1 MSISQN
7 GKFAGWIEEFVT
19 ALSKTASN
27 DIRNENEEEELVVE
41 ADINIDDLDE
51 IIWNEEKY
59 RVMFDE
65 NGANIINEFGNTV
78 TTLEGVKTLEEVNQR
93 LSEKQIVV
101 NSSIEIPNEIEE
113 EINKAMKYIEDP
125 EFNKIASEEQIIAE
139 EPEIIITKKADIIE
153 EPEIIIDKQ
162 DEEKEKMATVIK
174 KIEIKASKILNKKVA
189 EIEEQLSDSL
199 DEKISA
205 MIESKIDFMV
215 EQVLAKVTEGLAEL
229 DIFNSQDIKDIEK
242 QQYDKS
248 ANDTMEMINN
258 ENDADRTTPEG
269 FFKNYDND
277 ELEDE
282 ELYMEEDMEE
292 PIMNDLNDIEENDEE
307 NEGLII
313 ESPIEKDEPKIDLD
327 EDLNRDLDIEDEKIN
342 EEIEEKSMIDNLN
355 DDEDEMEQE
364 ASVEDPKKYLNK
376 FRKHKNVKD
385 LRSEKTAED
394 DGMNPANIEDYNP
407 SEQSQPE
414 EPQEP
419 KDPQQEM
426 QEQQDNIQNV
436 QANMKDEEE
445 IVGSDAEMFKTA
457 TCPFCANKLNTESKD
472 GEFLNISCGSCNTK
486 YKVNLNDERIYIR

>member
-282 ELYMEEDMEE
+282 ELYMEEDAEE
-292 PIMNDLNDIEENDEE
+292 PIMDDLDDIEENDEE

-327 EDLNRDLDIEDEKIN
+327 EDLNGDLDIEDEKIN

-436 QANMKDEEE
+436 QANMKDGEE

>member
-7 GKFAGWIEEFVT
+7 GKFAGWIEEFVS

-27 DIRNENEEEELVVE
+27 DIRNENEEELVVE

-101 NSSIEIPNEIEE
+101 NSAVEIPNEIEE

-125 EFNKIASEEQIIAE
+125 EFNKLTSEKQAVE
-139 EPEIIITKKADIIE
+139 EPEIVVTKEADIIE
-153 EPEIIIDKQ
+153 EPEIIIEKKN
-162 DEEKEKMATVIK
+162 EEKEKVEAAVK
-174 KIEIKASKILNKKVA
+174 KFEVKASKILNKKVA
-189 EIEEQLSDSL
+189 EMEEQLSESL

-215 EQVLAKVTEGLAEL
+215 EQILAKVTEGLSEL
-229 DIFNSQDIKDIEK
+229 NIFNSQDIKDMEK

-248 ANDTMEMINN
+248 ANDTMETINN

-269 FFKNYDND
+269 FFKNYDNN
-277 ELEDE
+277 EQEDE
-282 ELYMEEDMEE
+282 EPYNEEDKEE
-292 PIMNDLNDIEENDEE
+292 SIIDDLEEDQKDEE
-307 NEGLII
+307 LV
-313 ESPIEKDEPKIDLD
+313 ESPIEKDEPKFDLD
-327 EDLNRDLDIEDEKIN
+327 KELDIEDKEVDDK
-342 EEIEEKSMIDNLN
+342 IEEEPMANDLDNE
-355 DDEDEMEQE
+355 EDEMELE
-364 ASVEDPKKYLNK
+364 ASAEEDSREYLNK
-376 FRKHKNVKD
+376 FRKHKNIKD
-385 LRSEKTAED
+385 LRCEKIAED
-394 DGMNPANIEDYNP
+394 NGMNPANIEDYNP
-407 SEQSQPE
+407 NGQSQPE
-414 EPQEP
+414 EPQQP

-426 QEQQDNIQNV
+426 QDQQDNIQNV
-436 QANMKDEEE
+436 QANVEDEEE

-457 TCPFCANKLNTESKD
+457 ICPFCANKLNTESKD

>member
-7 GKFAGWIEEFVT
+7 GKFAGWIEEFVS

-27 DIRNENEEEELVVE
+27 DIRNENEEELVVE

-101 NSSIEIPNEIEE
+101 NSAVEIPNEIEE

-125 EFNKIASEEQIIAE
+125 EFNKLTSEKQAVE
-139 EPEIIITKKADIIE
+139 EPEIVVTKEADIIE
-153 EPEIIIDKQ
+153 EPEIIIEKKN
-162 DEEKEKMATVIK
+162 EEKEKVEAAVK
-174 KIEIKASKILNKKVA
+174 KFEVKASKILNKKVA
-189 EIEEQLSDSL
+189 EMEEQLSESL

-215 EQVLAKVTEGLAEL
+215 EQILAKVTEGLSEL
-229 DIFNSQDIKDIEK
+229 NIFNSQDMKDMEK

-248 ANDTMEMINN
+248 ANDTMETINN

-269 FFKNYDND
+269 FFKNYDNN
-277 ELEDE
+277 EQEDE
-282 ELYMEEDMEE
+282 ELYNEEDKEE
-292 PIMNDLNDIEENDEE
+292 PIIDNLEEDQKDEE
-307 NEGLII
+307 LV
-313 ESPIEKDEPKIDLD
+313 ESPIEKDEPKFDLD
-327 EDLNRDLDIEDEKIN
+327 KELDIEDKEVDDK
-342 EEIEEKSMIDNLN
+342 IEEEPMANDLDNE
-355 DDEDEMEQE
+355 EDEMEQE
-364 ASVEDPKKYLNK
+364 ASVKEDSREYLNK
-376 FRKHKNVKD
+376 FRKHKNIKD
-385 LRSEKTAED
+385 LRCEKIAED
-394 DGMNPANIEDYNP
+394 NGMDPANIEDYNP
-407 SEQSQPE
+407 NGQSQPE
-414 EPQEP
+414 ELQQP

-426 QEQQDNIQNV
+426 QDQQDNIQNV
-436 QANMKDEEE
+436 QANVEDEEE
-445 IVGSDAEMFKTA
+445 IVGADAEMFKTA
-457 TCPFCANKLNTESKD
+457 ICPFCANKLNTESKD

>member
-125 EFNKIASEEQIIAE
+125 EFNKIASEEQITVE

-174 KIEIKASKILNKKVA
+174 KFEIKASKILNKKVA
-189 EIEEQLSDSL
+189 EMEEQLSDSL

-282 ELYMEEDMEE
+282 DEELYMEEDTEE
-292 PIMNDLNDIEENDEE
+292 PIMDDLDDIEENDEE

-327 EDLNRDLDIEDEKIN
+327 EDLDIEDEKIN

-436 QANMKDEEE
+436 QANMRDEEE

>member
-125 EFNKIASEEQIIAE
+125 EFNKIASEEQTNVE

-292 PIMNDLNDIEENDEE
+292 PIMDDLNDIEENDEE

-327 EDLNRDLDIEDEKIN
+327 EDLNRDLDVEDEKIN
-342 EEIEEKSMIDNLN
+342 EEIEEKSIMDNLN
-355 DDEDEMEQE
+355 NDEDEMEQE

>member
-282 ELYMEEDMEE
+282 ELYIEEDAEE
-292 PIMNDLNDIEENDEE
+292 PIMDDLDDIEENDEE
-307 NEGLII
+307 NEGLMI

-419 KDPQQEM
+419 KDPQQET

-445 IVGSDAEMFKTA
+445 IVGSDAEIFKTA

>member
-7 GKFAGWIEEFVT
+7 GKFAGWIEEFVS

-27 DIRNENEEEELVVE
+27 DIRNENEEELVVE

-101 NSSIEIPNEIEE
+101 NSAVEIPNEIEE

-125 EFNKIASEEQIIAE
+125 EFNKLASEEQVVE
-139 EPEIIITKKADIIE
+139 EPEIVVTKEADIIE
-153 EPEIIIDKQ
+153 EPEIIIEKKNK
-162 DEEKEKMATVIK
+162 EKEKVEAAVK
-174 KIEIKASKILNKKVA
+174 KFEVKASKILNKKVA
-189 EIEEQLSDSL
+189 EMEQQLSESL

-215 EQVLAKVTEGLAEL
+215 EQILAKVTEGLSEL
-229 DIFNSQDIKDIEK
+229 NIFNSQDIKDMEK

-248 ANDTMEMINN
+248 ANDTMETINN

-269 FFKNYDND
+269 FFKNYDNNGQ
-277 ELEDE
+277 EDE
-282 ELYMEEDMEE
+282 ELYNEEDKEE
-292 PIMNDLNDIEENDEE
+292 PIIDDLEEDQKDEE
-307 NEGLII
+307 LV
-313 ESPIEKDEPKIDLD
+313 ESPIEKDEPKFDLD
-327 EDLNRDLDIEDEKIN
+327 KELDMEDEEVDEKIEEEPMANDLDN
-342 EEIEEKSMIDNLN
+342 E
-355 DDEDEMEQE
+355 EDEMELE
-364 ASVEDPKKYLNK
+364 ASTEEDPKEYLNK
-376 FRKHKNVKD
+376 FRKHKNIKD
-385 LRSEKTAED
+385 LRCEKIAED
-394 DGMNPANIEDYNP
+394 NGMDPANIEDYNP
-407 SEQSQPE
+407 SGQSQPE
-414 EPQEP
+414 EPQQP

-426 QEQQDNIQNV
+426 QDQQDNIQNV
-436 QANMKDEEE
+436 QAGVEDEEE
-445 IVGSDAEMFKTA
+445 IVGSDAEIFKTA
-457 TCPFCANKLNTESKD
+457 ICPFCANKLNTESKD

>member
-101 NSSIEIPNEIEE
+101 NSSIEIPNEFEE

-125 EFNKIASEEQIIAE
+125 EFNKIASEEQIIVE
-139 EPEIIITKKADIIE
+139 EPKIIITKKADIIG
-153 EPEIIIDKQ
+153 EPEIIIDEQ
-162 DEEKEKMATVIK
+162 DEEKEKIATVVK
-174 KIEIKASKILNKKVA
+174 KFEIKASKILNKKVA

-292 PIMNDLNDIEENDEE
+292 PIMDDLDDIEENDEE

-327 EDLNRDLDIEDEKIN
+327 ENLNRDLDIEDEKIN

-426 QEQQDNIQNV
+426 QEQQNNIQNV

>member
-282 ELYMEEDMEE
+282 ELYMEEDAEE
-292 PIMNDLNDIEENDEE
+292 PIMDDLDDIEENDEE

>member
-93 LSEKQIVV
+93 LSEKQIIV

-125 EFNKIASEEQIIAE
+125 EFNKIASEEQIIVE

-174 KIEIKASKILNKKVA
+174 KFEIKASKILNKKVA

-282 ELYMEEDMEE
+282 ELYMEEDIEE
-292 PIMNDLNDIEENDEE
+292 PIMDDLDDIEENDEE

-407 SEQSQPE
+407 SGQSQPE
-414 EPQEP
+414 EPQVP

>member
-174 KIEIKASKILNKKVA
+174 KFEIKASKILNKKVA
-189 EIEEQLSDSL
+189 EMEEQLSDSL

-292 PIMNDLNDIEENDEE
+292 PIMDDLDDIEENDEE

-414 EPQEP
+414 EPQES

-436 QANMKDEEE
+436 QANIKDEEE

>member
-7 GKFAGWIEEFVT
+7 GKFAGWIEEFVS

-27 DIRNENEEEELVVE
+27 DIRNENEEELVVE

-101 NSSIEIPNEIEE
+101 NSAVEIPNEIEE

-125 EFNKIASEEQIIAE
+125 EFNKLTSEKQAVE
-139 EPEIIITKKADIIE
+139 EPEIVVTKEADIIE
-153 EPEIIIDKQ
+153 EPEIIIEKKN
-162 DEEKEKMATVIK
+162 EEKEKVEAAVK
-174 KIEIKASKILNKKVA
+174 KFEVKASKILNKKVA
-189 EIEEQLSDSL
+189 EMEEQLSESL

-215 EQVLAKVTEGLAEL
+215 EQILAKVTEGLSEL
-229 DIFNSQDIKDIEK
+229 NIFNSQDIKDMEK

-248 ANDTMEMINN
+248 ANDTMETINN

-269 FFKNYDND
+269 FFKNYDNN
-277 ELEDE
+277 EQEDE
-282 ELYMEEDMEE
+282 ELYNEEDKEE
-292 PIMNDLNDIEENDEE
+292 PIIDNLEEDQKDEE
-307 NEGLII
+307 LV
-313 ESPIEKDEPKIDLD
+313 ESPIEKDEPKFDLD
-327 EDLNRDLDIEDEKIN
+327 KELDMEDKEVDEKIEEEPMVNDLDN
-342 EEIEEKSMIDNLN
+342 E
-355 DDEDEMEQE
+355 EDEMELE
-364 ASVEDPKKYLNK
+364 ASAEEDPKEYLNK
-376 FRKHKNVKD
+376 FRKHKNIKD
-385 LRSEKTAED
+385 LRCEKIAED
-394 DGMNPANIEDYNP
+394 NGMDPANIEDYNP
-407 SEQSQPE
+407 SGQSQPE
-414 EPQEP
+414 EPQQS

-426 QEQQDNIQNV
+426 QDQQDNIQNV
-436 QANMKDEEE
+436 QASVEDEEE

-457 TCPFCANKLNTESKD
+457 ICPFCANKLNTESKD

>member
-174 KIEIKASKILNKKVA
+174 KFEIKASKILNKKVA
-189 EIEEQLSDSL
+189 EMEEQLSDSL

-292 PIMNDLNDIEENDEE
+292 PIMDDLDDIEENDEE

-436 QANMKDEEE
+436 QANIKDEEE

>member
-282 ELYMEEDMEE
+282 ELYMEEDAEE
-292 PIMNDLNDIEENDEE
+292 PIMDDLDDIEENDEE

-327 EDLNRDLDIEDEKIN
+327 EDLNGDLDIEDEKIN

>member
-101 NSSIEIPNEIEE
+101 NSSIEIPNEFEE

-125 EFNKIASEEQIIAE
+125 EFNKIASEEQIIVE
-139 EPEIIITKKADIIE
+139 EPEIIINKKADIIE

-162 DEEKEKMATVIK
+162 DEEKEKIATVVK
-174 KIEIKASKILNKKVA
+174 KFEIKASKILNKKVA

-292 PIMNDLNDIEENDEE
+292 PIMDDLDDIEENDEE

-327 EDLNRDLDIEDEKIN
+327 KDLNRDLDIEDEKIN

>member
-174 KIEIKASKILNKKVA
+174 KFEIKASKILNKKVA
-189 EIEEQLSDSL
+189 EMEEQLSDSL

-292 PIMNDLNDIEENDEE
+292 PIMDDLNDIEENDEE

-327 EDLNRDLDIEDEKIN
+327 GDLNRDLDIEDEKIN

>member
-125 EFNKIASEEQIIAE
+125 EFNKIASEEQTNVE

-292 PIMNDLNDIEENDEE
+292 PIMDDLNDIEENDEE

-327 EDLNRDLDIEDEKIN
+327 GDLNRDLDIEDEKIN

-385 LRSEKTAED
+385 LRSKKTAED

>member
-174 KIEIKASKILNKKVA
+174 KFEIKASKILNKKVA
-189 EIEEQLSDSL
+189 EMEEQLSDSL

-292 PIMNDLNDIEENDEE
+292 PIMDDLNDIEENDEE

-327 EDLNRDLDIEDEKIN
+327 GDLNRDLDIEDEKIN
-342 EEIEEKSMIDNLN
+342 EEIEEKSMINNLN